1 MIKILWKN
9 RVLCYNRKKLNNKT
23 NMKTKNLLKKG
34 TAVVSTMAISL
45 MASASAFAAFGT
57 TPSDNIVGGSGS
69 LRETILTIVNY
80 FLGFL
85 GLLAVLMVI
94 YGGISYVTAG
104 GEDDGAE
111 KGKKIIRNA
120 VIGIIIILLSFA
132 LINTVMGALGG
143 AEPA

>member
-1 MIKILWKN
+1 
-9 RVLCYNRKKLNNKT
+9 
-23 NMKTKNLLKKG
+23 MKTKNVIKKG
-34 TAVVSTMAISL
+34 LSALSVMAVSI
-45 MASASAFAAFGT
+45 MASASTFALGVGKTVNPGET
-57 TPSDNIVGGSGS
+57 TGS
-69 LRETILTIVNY
+69 LREVILTIVNY

-143 AEPA
+143 AEPAQKEN